1 MDTKSKSIKYSY
13 GLKTIAVC
21 FTLVF
26 ALLAGYFG
34 SQLLK
39 TLGMYGQNSF
49 SSIAEELI
57 TPNLKITQS
66 LAFKSQ
72 INTDMQTI
80 ATANEILLGEKNSLK
95 NALTKDEEID
105 KALVSFENFKT
116 TALKKAQN
124 NYNAYQQEK
133 GTSGKSVTTAN
144 GNYDKDYYNHYNETY
159 SISISTQLSNTGV
172 TFLTS
177 MSTDDVKKAV
187 SETYD
192 NALAAI
198 NRTYEMNVTA
208 AKREMEAFKNF
219 KYYLVSKDGK
229 NTFTNM
235 SANVNNVQLAKEELS
250 KNDFYIFYTCE
261 KGLLDSKGLSNQ
273 EYYSLLSGN
282 NNSRISISDAIT
294 HNFVNNGYDVYI
306 SVTTPFVDGDAYSA
320 MSTSFNQSNASVSDY
335 VFSLLLFLALAFMLS
350 LYLILVT
357 GRVRGVEGVKMSI
370 VDKIPSEIHLI
381 LSAGIMIALALIAID
396 ITDQLIY
403 GMYSYPDASPSAGTV
418 IVYGIAGLFSLFY
431 AVLLE
436 FVTSIA
442 RYIKAKR
449 SWLRD
454 TAAYRI
460 LIWCKKKLSKAS
472 NALIDFTKK
481 IKYKPKNLQK
491 KIFLY
496 ALIYLC
502 ANGFLFILL
511 AMTFQSFGIFLIFS
525 LLILCFNAAALLVI
539 YKYLIALDKIIASSE
554 RDINEEMLPIDGI
567 ESMPEPLKTLAGNIS
582 VTQDEMKKAVDE
594 AIKGEKMKTELITNV
609 SHDLKTPLTSIISYV
624 DLLKKCDIDDV
635 SAQKYIDV
643 LDEKS
648 IRLKRLIEDLVEAS
662 KASSGAV
669 TFNKMKVN
677 LYELT
682 IQAITEMDDMFEK
695 NNLEVILEPTE
706 NPPMIF
712 ADSQK
717 TWRIIDN
724 LLSNSKKYS
733 LEGTRVYVSLSSD
746 ENFGSITIKNTSR
759 DALNINPDEL
769 TERFVRGDSSRTRE
783 GSGLGLSI
791 AKDLCN
797 LQGGKLD
804 ISIDGDLFKVTVN
817 MPLYK

>member
-229 NTFTNM
+229 KTFTNM

-261 KGLLDSKGLSNQ
+261 KGLLDSKGLSKQ
-273 EYYSLLSGN
+273 EYNALLNGN
-282 NNSRISISDAIT
+282 NTSRISISDAIT

-320 MSTSFNQSNASVSDY
+320 MSTSLNQS
-335 VFSLLLFLALAFMLS
+335 
-350 LYLILVT
+350 
-357 GRVRGVEGVKMSI
+357 
-370 VDKIPSEIHLI
+370 
-381 LSAGIMIALALIAID
+381 
-396 ITDQLIY
+396 
-403 GMYSYPDASPSAGTV
+403 
-418 IVYGIAGLFSLFY
+418 
-431 AVLLE
+431 
-436 FVTSIA
+436 
-442 RYIKAKR
+442 
-449 SWLRD
+449 
-454 TAAYRI
+454 
-460 LIWCKKKLSKAS
+460 
-472 NALIDFTKK
+472 
-481 IKYKPKNLQK
+481 
-491 KIFLY
+491 
-496 ALIYLC
+496 
-502 ANGFLFILL
+502 
-511 AMTFQSFGIFLIFS
+511 
-525 LLILCFNAAALLVI
+525 
-539 YKYLIALDKIIASSE
+539 
-554 RDINEEMLPIDGI
+554 
-567 ESMPEPLKTLAGNIS
+567 
-582 VTQDEMKKAVDE
+582 
-594 AIKGEKMKTELITNV
+594 
-609 SHDLKTPLTSIISYV
+609 
-624 DLLKKCDIDDV
+624 
-635 SAQKYIDV
+635 
-643 LDEKS
+643 
-648 IRLKRLIEDLVEAS
+648 
-662 KASSGAV
+662 
-669 TFNKMKVN
+669 
-677 LYELT
+677 
-682 IQAITEMDDMFEK
+682 
-695 NNLEVILEPTE
+695 
-706 NPPMIF
+706 
-712 ADSQK
+712 
-717 TWRIIDN
+717 
-724 LLSNSKKYS
+724 
-733 LEGTRVYVSLSSD
+733 
-746 ENFGSITIKNTSR
+746 
-759 DALNINPDEL
+759 
-769 TERFVRGDSSRTRE
+769 
-783 GSGLGLSI
+783 
-791 AKDLCN
+791 
-797 LQGGKLD
+797 
-804 ISIDGDLFKVTVN
+804 
-817 MPLYK
+817 